1 MGRFFYFAMC
11 VFLLVSF
18 LWLEAG
24 SVSALVRDYSGVGEV
39 NWDHLKDAGVLP
51 LLAYG
56 YHVAT
61 AKLSEPVR
69 VFLVM
74 LAPILTIAIGIWSVW
89 MPVY

>member
-24 SVSALVRDYSGVGEV
+24 SVSALVRDCLGAGEI
-39 NWDHLKDAGVLP
+39 NWDHVKDAGVLP

-61 AKLSEPVR
+61 AGCRSPLGFFS
-69 VFLVM
+69 
-74 LAPILTIAIGIWSVW
+74 
-89 MPVY
+89 